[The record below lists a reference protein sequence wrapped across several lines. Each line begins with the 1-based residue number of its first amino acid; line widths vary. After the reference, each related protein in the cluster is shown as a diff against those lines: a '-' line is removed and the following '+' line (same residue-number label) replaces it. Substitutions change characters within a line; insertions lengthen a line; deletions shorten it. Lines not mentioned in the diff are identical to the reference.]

1 MKRIFLYGLMIC
13 MTSIGF
19 MSCSGDDEL
28 TDTRVTNFANFLL
41 EGDEFMVVNVGEPF
55 TDPGFTVMEGTE
67 DITDKTVVTGEV
79 DPNTCGF
86 YTINYSA
93 VNKDNF
99 SASAER
105 TVMVINP
112 NSLASAYLSEAE
124 FGTRHYYNLPVIIE
138 ENEDGTFTIDDIAG
152 GFYAYGRYPGYPYD
166 FSLETVLKLNDDN
179 TIEVVDQNPK
189 DWFWELAI
197 SITSG
202 TYDPETGTIK
212 LELDFDGDPM
222 KVTLTK

>member
-1 MKRIFLYGLMIC
+1 MTTEAYGAAGKIQ
-13 MTSIGF
+13 
-19 MSCSGDDEL
+19 L
-28 TDTRVTNFANFLL
+28 TDTDSIDGIETALSGL
-41 EGDEFMVVNVGEPF
+41 EITKV
-55 TDPGFTVMEGTE
+55 E